1 MNRVLRSCLLAT
13 AVVAASCNCSKSRP
27 HSEREDN
34 PHVVLGD
41 AGAAL
46 VRPKPFL
53 CEPSAGGEVFTL
65 GSTNGAD
72 EDDDSGLDIPFAI
85 NVGDGLAL
93 EGGFAVTAVDG
104 RGSRTQA
111 ILGLMSTDAQRS
123 RKIDLGRVYGDADPP
138 RVAGNAE
145 RLVLAMADMD
155 AGGRTLS
162 LARVDAPLKQPT
174 VTRGSDVSV
183 AGSPSTLFSL
193 ALNGNQ
199 GVLIWDQEER
209 SSDFSEVA
217 LVPFL
222 VQSLTLVGRPLVVSG
237 KRVSAD
243 SPRVM
248 SRPGGF
254 WVVWVQ
260 AGAEV
265 APAGKSANGK
275 VAQKFSGSP
284 NDDNLNPV
292 DMGTRELRAL
302 TLDTSGHPLG
312 KPLRVAEGES
322 HVVAYDVGLLDDG
335 AALLAWRDDDTTPGV
350 ESQIVR
356 LARVGI
362 DGHVDFYRTE
372 DETIGVGAPQLLVDT
387 SVPPQDRVWLALVNT
402 GERTSIIKLLPN
414 GRPTGLIVGDAELGV
429 ANPLLRHQGRLL
441 LVRQRGKGVD
451 MEAIHCSLT
460 AEGQPPG

>member
-1 MNRVLRSCLLAT
+1 MNRVLRSCLLVV
-13 AVVAASCNCSKSRP
+13 AVAAASCNCSKSRP
-27 HSEREDN
+27 HAGHDDVPRAA
-34 PHVVLGD
+34 GD

-46 VRPKPFL
+46 VRSKPFV
-53 CEPSAGGEVFTL
+53 CEPNPGGEAFTL

-111 ILGLMSTDAQRS
+111 ILGLMGIDAQRS
-123 RKIDLGRVYGDADPP
+123 QKIDLGRVYGDVDPP

-155 AGGRTLS
+155 AAGRTLS
-162 LARVDAPLKQPT
+162 LARVDAPLKRPT

-199 GVLIWDQEER
+199 GVLVWDQEER

-217 LVPFL
+217 LMTFS
-222 VQSLTLVGRPLVVSG
+222 VQSLTFAGKPMVVSG

-243 SPRVM
+243 SPRVL
-248 SRPGGF
+248 SRPGGY
-254 WVVWVQ
+254 WVTWVQ
-260 AGAEV
+260 AGADV
-265 APAGKSANGK
+265 APAGNGANGK
-275 VAQKFSGSP
+275 AAKKLSASFG
-284 NDDNLNPV
+284 DDHLNLV

-302 TLDTSGHPLG
+302 MLDVEGRPTG

-356 LARVGI
+356 LARVGV
-362 DGHVDFYRTE
+362 DGHVDFYRIE
-372 DETIGVGAPQLLVDT
+372 DESIGVGAPQLLVDT

-414 GRPTGLIVGDAELGV
+414 GKPTGLIVADAELGV

-441 LVRQRGKGVD
+441 LVRQRGRGVD
-451 MEAIHCSLT
+451 MEAIHCSLV
-460 AEGQPPG
+460 AVGQTPG